1 MGRADRWTTDTTALS
16 WSECVICALCS
27 QQLVQRVSQLLSEL
41 EENRGFC
48 SMQQEDD
55 MEEQGTDETARW
67 VYKNIP
73 LQLDLFLVWF

>member
-1 MGRADRWTTDTTALS
+1 MGRADRRTTDTTAVS

-27 QQLVQRVSQLLSEL
+27 QQLVQQVSQLLSEL